1 MLKNISVLYVGSLDV
16 KCNSYRR
23 YENLKQICTVADALD
38 TDTFLKIKFFTGIQ
52 YHFSIG
58 PGVFRLNLKVRKL
71 AQKKKYDA
79 IIIDN
84 KPYLSAKTLSV
95 IKQLDNQTRVVNILT
110 DDPFGMYSKAWT
122 LLKKTVKYYD
132 IFFVQREQN
141 IDELKKLGAKQVEIC
156 YRSFDPAYNRPLELT
171 ANDKALYECTVGF
184 IGTYEKHRASFIAYL
199 IQHNIPVSV
208 TGNDFESAEYWDII
222 KPHYKGRSI
231 YGEDYI
237 KAINGM
243 GIALHFLRR
252 ANRDEQDSRTFEIP
266 ACRVFMLA
274 ERSSVHQALFKEDEE
289 AVFFESKEEL
299 LSKVQ
304 FYLKNESERKR
315 IALNGYNRSFSSGYT
330 HKDRMVKIVST
341 ISGDLTN

>member
-1 MLKNISVLYVGSLDV
+1 MRKNIYVLYVGSLDIH
-16 KCNSYRR
+16 CNSYRR
-23 YENLKQICTVADALD
+23 YENLRQICTVADAVN
-38 TDTFLKIKFFTGIQ
+38 TDTFLKIKFFAGIQ
-52 YHFSIG
+52 YHFNKG
-58 PGVFRLNLKVRKL
+58 PGVFKLNLKIRKL
-71 AQKKKYDA
+71 AKEKKYDA

-84 KPYLSAKTLSV
+84 KPYLSAKTLTS
-95 IKQLDNQTRVVNILT
+95 IKLLNNQTRIVNILT

-122 LLKKTVKYYD
+122 LLKKTVKHYD
-132 IFFVQREQN
+132 IFFVQRKQN
-141 IDELKKLGAKQVEIC
+141 IDELKNLRAKQVEIC

-171 ANDKALYECTVGF
+171 ANDKMLYECKVGF

-208 TGNDFESAEYWDII
+208 TGNDFEDAEYWDII
-222 KPHYKGRSI
+222 KPHYKGKSI
-231 YGEDYI
+231 YGEEYI

-274 ERSSVHQALFKEDEE
+274 ERSSVHQELFKEDEE

-299 LSKVQ
+299 LSKVH
-304 FYLKNESERKR
+304 FYLNNELERQR
-315 IALNGYNRSFSSGYT
+315 IALNGYNRSFNSGYT
-330 HKDRMVKIVST
+330 HKDRMQKIINT
-341 ISGDLTN
+341 ISAEPIN